1 MTVFSGRSPVQ
12 VAEDALLFAATQ
24 HYNVNRF
31 TAVLSSTPRREIA
44 PLTRKS
50 AEKLLAEWTG
60 TVEQCREA
68 KLLSVYKQHAIA
80 RGY

>member
-1 MTVFSGRSPVQ
+1 MTIYTGRSPVE
-12 VAEDALLFAATQ
+12 VAEDALLYAATK
-24 HYNVNRF
+24 HYNISRME
-31 TAVLSSTPRREIA
+31 AVFSSTQRREIA
-44 PLTRKS
+44 PLTREA
-50 AEKLLAEWTG
+50 AERLLAEWNG

>member
-1 MTVFSGRSPVQ
+1 MTIFSGRSPVQ
-12 VAEDALLFAATQ
+12 VAEDALLFAATK
-24 HYNVNRF
+24 HYNVSRMG
-31 TAVLSSTPRREIA
+31 AVFSSTQRREIA
-44 PLTRKS
+44 PITRES
-50 AEKLLAEWTG
+50 AEKLLAEWNG